1 VRAHDAPSFIA
12 SSELTPLS
20 FAPPLFPQAGQE
32 RFNSLAPMYYR
43 GAQAALVVYDIT
55 NDVRHPPPAP
65 PFSLA
70 NGVLVIRII
79 SF

>member
-1 VRAHDAPSFIA
+1 MIRRWMIRV
-12 SSELTPLS
+12 
-20 FAPPLFPQAGQE
+20 AGQE

-55 NDVRHPPPAP
+55 NDVRHAPPAP

-70 NGVLVIRII
+70 HGVLVNRII
-79 SF
+79 SHFSIVIYYFLLQFKD